1 MCPNPAHLSCIFAA
15 FISKIKERNM
25 KVSLDIRVFNWLLS
39 VDIKKVAS
47 QSMKKRL
54 IMLGIDTGYIISIIR
69 IVKQSIRLH
78 S

>member
-1 MCPNPAHLSCIFAA
+1 
-15 FISKIKERNM
+15 M

-39 VDIKKVAS
+39 VDIKKSRIAEYEKAAYHAWDRYS
-47 QSMKKRL
+47 
-54 IMLGIDTGYIISIIR
+54 IISIIR

>member
-1 MCPNPAHLSCIFAA
+1 
-15 FISKIKERNM
+15 M

-39 VDIKKVAS
+39 VDIKKSRIAVLKKVAS
-47 QSMKKRL
+47 LSMKKQL

-69 IVKQSIRLH
+69 IVKQNIRLH